1 MSADNLGPAPHEA
14 LDQQDT
20 IAPASSG
27 IFQEV
32 LRAAER
38 DGVDREALCRLFW
51 LLNAHPRLL
60 GHQRCL
66 QNLLSLLST
75 PEFHNGVDAWADDWA
90 GDTPAWIDAARWAGR
105 LQSTGSSALEDF
117 VKEPRHASHHVLMR
131 HGINRHPVAGAVWIR
146 HHSDPDPMRPTHGL
160 TRAGRTFRL
169 LQWHFFCS
177 QAQARHEHCT
187 LAAYMEY
194 DKPDEWPAWPRPAA
208 ALGLAI
214 RKFSYPPFDALLES
228 LPYETRLDRFSLEVV
243 AAKDRLIKQHS
254 DEPARQRVIALT
266 SYFED
271 FKNYFEG
278 RPLRPRRHG
287 GGGSGGAR
295 RTVPGFIHL
304 NTEPLILFEPPEADS
319 GDEDVPTRTVTRV
332 SVRDDTLD
340 RLTAADR
347 EAMDLAPGEDM
358 RPVLELFPIEDFPGG
373 IHRLW
378 AIRQAIDAVSQ
389 RIYWDKSQLTPL
401 EVAALLDAI
410 TSAETENAEHASVS
424 KEAGLLLKCML
435 MFGCT
440 AEGARTTRTMWTST
454 LASMVE
460 RHEPLTTRA
469 VLVDAETG
477 ECAGIAVPAVV
488 PAYVSEPP
496 EGFRRCADA
505 AQSYLLLPDTAGL
518 GAALLEH
525 QRGKDVEIGGALFSE
540 SPIRLEDRVEQI
552 LLETN
557 QWLDAASRPRLTTVK
572 VSRKLPAL
580 LARAGLD
587 EVGVALVCG
596 DHGYK
601 GQARL
606 HYTQHQTQQLARA
619 YAKAIQRM
627 ASEAR
632 RPLKSP
638 SSSDCTASPGSIGA
652 RLIVTTDALRQLI
665 ASLRSELARTPER
678 GRSAW
683 HRYHRAYI
691 LYTAVMQGLLTGIRP
706 TLQPETL
713 LNQFLACDKPMGRE
727 PIVVCVSEKDDQYEA
742 RSRPMLITGRLQ
754 RQFVHLAAHEQEM
767 WRWQPAGLL
776 TSNLTRAQRAYS
788 DWDDHNLKPTAR
800 PVSPSWIARELARHG
815 LYAAANFTRAYLR
828 TWLLKDG
835 CSQQAIDGLL
845 GHAGTGQSPVH
856 MHSTFAFELHIN
868 ELSSRLERMSSA
880 LGLESVPSR
889 LAKP

>member
-1 MSADNLGPAPHEA
+1 MSADEFRPAHDEA
-14 LDQQDT
+14 LDPQDT
-20 IAPASSG
+20 VAPSRSR
-27 IFQEV
+27 IFQDV

-51 LLNAHPRLL
+51 LLNGHPRLL
-60 GHQRCL
+60 GHRRCL

-75 PEFHNGVDAWADDWA
+75 PEFQDGVDAWADDWT
-90 GDTPAWIDAARWAGR
+90 GDTPAWIDAARWAAR
-105 LQSTGSSALEDF
+105 LQSTVRATLEDF
-117 VKEPRHASHHVLMR
+117 VKEPRYESHHVLMR
-131 HGINRHPVAGAVWIR
+131 HGINRHPVAGAIWIR

-177 QAQARHEHCT
+177 QAQARHEHSS

-194 DKPDEWPAWPRPAA
+194 DKPEEWPAWPRPSA

-214 RKFSYPPFDALLES
+214 RKFSYQPFDALLES

-254 DEPARQRVIALT
+254 DDPARQRVVALI

-278 RPLRPRRHG
+278 RPPRPRRQG
-287 GGGSGGAR
+287 GGGGGGAR

-340 RLTAADR
+340 TLTAADR
-347 EAMDLAPGEDM
+347 AVMDLAPGEDL
-358 RPVLELFPIEDFPGG
+358 RPVLELFPIEEFPGG

-389 RIYWDKSQLTPL
+389 RNYWDKSQLTPL

-410 TSAETENAEHASVS
+410 TSAETQNAEHTSES
-424 KEAGLLLKCML
+424 KEAGLLLQCML
-435 MFGCT
+435 MFGCS
-440 AEGARTTRTMWTST
+440 AEGARTTRTMWSSA

-469 VLVDAETG
+469 VVVDAETG

-496 EGFRRCADA
+496 EGFRQCADA
-505 AQSYLLLPDTAGL
+505 TQSYLLLPDTAGL

-525 QRGKDVEIGGALFSE
+525 QLGKDVQIGGTAFSE
-540 SPIRLEDRVEQI
+540 SPKKLEDLVAQI

-557 QWLDAASRPRLTTVK
+557 RRLDSASRPRVTTVK
-572 VSRKLPAL
+572 VSRKLPAML
-580 LARAGLD
+580 SRAGLD

-596 DHGYK
+596 DHSYK

-606 HYTQHQTQQLARA
+606 HYTQHQTQQLAQA
-619 YAKAIQRM
+619 YARAIRRM

-638 SSSDCTASPGSIGA
+638 SSSDHTASSGSIGA
-652 RLIVTTDALRQLI
+652 RLIVSTDALRQLI

-678 GRSAW
+678 SRGAW

-713 LNQFLACDKPMGRE
+713 LNHFLAYDKPMGRE

-742 RSRPMLITGRLQ
+742 RSRPLLITGPLQ
-754 RQFVHLAAHEQEM
+754 HQLAHLAAHEQEM

-788 DWDDHNLKPTAR
+788 DWDDNNVNPTAR
-800 PVSPSWIARELARHG
+800 PVGPSWIARELARHG
-815 LYAAANFTRAYLR
+815 LCAAANFTRAYLR
-828 TWLLKDG
+828 TWLVNDG